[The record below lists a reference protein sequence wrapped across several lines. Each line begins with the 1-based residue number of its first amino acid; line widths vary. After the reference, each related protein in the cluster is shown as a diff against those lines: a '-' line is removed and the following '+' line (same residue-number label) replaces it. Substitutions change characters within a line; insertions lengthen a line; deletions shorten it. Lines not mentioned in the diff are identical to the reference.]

1 MPTVPTSFVPQV
13 DISSQAGVA
22 PFEATPGQPAQN
34 LAAGQT
40 VELGNAM
47 VQAGNVEYR
56 IGAIMQDNLN
66 DGNAK
71 QALTQWQTQAQDMLR
86 GQNGYFNA
94 YGKDADT
101 NYQVTQDALSSSAN
115 SVMDG
120 LGNDT
125 QKAMFMQA
133 ASSHMTQYRAQ
144 MLDHKSKEAFRY
156 AANESQ
162 AYVASLSSDAI
173 NLHEFRGQVDKDG
186 NLIGPFNVAEG
197 AAITETRRRAA
208 SVGVPVNSQQMLEL
222 ERGVR
227 TAITGGVVNR
237 LMLKNEYQAALD
249 YVVEQKDKKYID
261 ENAAQSLLTSV
272 SANRDRQ
279 MAKELGESISLYGT
293 LTTDAGTSNS
303 ELPVKGGEYAL
314 VTRPGKDGATLPVGA
329 SITAEAGTPVV
340 SPSDGIVIGKRGKE
354 TVIRMND
361 GSEVFFEGISDLQVE
376 GKGDV
381 GLFEGQRL
389 KRGEAIG
396 SFGIDTPVSYRVLRN
411 GEPIDYRNF
420 NDLDPTINRD
430 AARRPQTE
438 QEALAI
444 AGLIKRREIRDAV
457 KQDISQRWAQDR
469 AMAAQENQRVVEAVT
484 RAQLTNP
491 NAINPAL
498 FAALTPAQQSD
509 ALGYQRKANDMDVML
524 KVAENP
530 RILTRDFVFENKSK
544 LTNDTFIKLLDQV
557 GSGKLIEATVD
568 ADLVNATL
576 AVGGIELTKEQSLQ
590 MRVAVEKK
598 IYEMQSDSGKK
609 LDREQKQLVIDRAI
623 ADTVYKPGWWWWQS
637 DSKPMPIS
645 AYTPSELEGKMRTL
659 TPARRTAVIE
669 SLQADGI
676 RNPTP
681 SQIEKAWS
689 TMGKLGT
696 K

>member
-1 MPTVPTSFVPQV
+1 MPTVPTSFVPQA

-40 VELGNAM
+40 VELGNAL

-71 QALTQWQTQAQDMLR
+71 QALTQWQAQAQDMLR

-101 NYQVTQDALSSSAN
+101 NYQATQDALASSAN

-133 ASSHMTQYRAQ
+133 ASSHMTQYRGQ

-156 AANESQ
+156 AANETQ
-162 AYVASLSSDAI
+162 AYVTSLTSEAI
-173 NLHEFRGQVDKDG
+173 NNSDFRGQVDKNG
-186 NLIGPFNVAEG
+186 NLIGPFNAAEG
-197 AAITETRRRAA
+197 AAINTTRKWAT

-222 ERGVR
+222 ERNVR

-237 LMLKNEYQAALD
+237 LMLKDEYQAALD
-249 YVVEQKDKKYID
+249 YVVEQKDKNLID
-261 ENAAQSLLTSV
+261 EKAAQSLLTSV

-279 MAKELGESISLYGT
+279 MTSELDESISLYGT
-293 LTTDAGTSNS
+293 LTTPAGTSNN
-303 ELPVKGGEYAL
+303 ELPVKGGAYEL
-314 VTRPGKDGATLPVGA
+314 VTRPGKDGATLVVSA
-329 SITAEAGTPVV
+329 SITAEVGTPVV
-340 SPSDGIVIGKRGKE
+340 SPSDGIVIGKTGKE

-361 GSEVFFEGISDLQVE
+361 GSEVFFEGVDKSQ
-376 GKGDV
+376 
-381 GLFEGQRL
+381 LFEGQRL

-411 GEPIDYRNF
+411 GEPIDYRNV

-444 AGLIKRREIRDAV
+444 AGLIDRREIRDVV
-457 KQDISQRWAQDR
+457 KQKISQRWAQDR
-469 AMAAQENQRVVEAVT
+469 AMAAQENQRALEAVT
-484 RAQLTNP
+484 RAQLTDP
-491 NAINPAL
+491 NAIDPAL

-509 ALGYQRKANDMDVML
+509 ALGIQRKSNETGALLELAKD
-524 KVAENP
+524 P
-530 RILTRDFVFENKSK
+530 SK
-544 LTNDTFIKLLDQV
+544 LTRQFIFDNWKNFTPETCIKLLDKV
-557 GSGKLIEATVD
+557 NSGNLIAAKVD
-568 ADLVNATL
+568 ADMVNAAL
-576 AVGGIELTKEQSLQ
+576 AVSGTKLSDEQNLQ
-590 MRVAVEKK
+590 MRVNIEKK
-598 IYEMQSDSGKK
+598 IFEKQSDTGVK
-609 LDREQKQLVIDRAI
+609 LDDKQKQEIIDRAI
-623 ADTVYKPGWWWWQS
+623 YDTVDMGWWRGT
-637 DSKPMPIS
+637 KPAM
-645 AYTPSELEGKMRTL
+645 ALTPSELEGRMKTL
-659 TPARRTAVIE
+659 TPANRAAVIE
-669 SLQADGI
+669 RLKLVDGI
-676 RNPTP
+676 RNPTE
-681 SQIEKAWS
+681 SQIEEKWK
-689 TMGKLGT
+689 TMGKAGT

>member
-1 MPTVPTSFVPQV
+1 MPTVPTSFVPQA

-34 LAAGQT
+34 LAAGQA

-71 QALTQWQTQAQDMLR
+71 RALTQWQAQAQDVLR

-101 NYQVTQDALSSSAN
+101 NYQATQDALSSSAN

-162 AYVASLSSDAI
+162 AYVTSLTSEAI
-173 NLHEFRGQVDKDG
+173 NNSEFRDQVDQKG
-186 NLIGPFNVAEG
+186 NPTGPFNAAAM
-197 AAITETRRRAA
+197 AAIKQTRKWAT
-208 SVGVPVNSQQMLEL
+208 SVGIPVNSQQMLEL
-222 ERGVR
+222 ERNVT

-237 LMLKNEYQAALD
+237 LMLKDEYQAALD
-249 YVVEQKDKKYID
+249 YVVEQKDKNYID
-261 ENAAQSLLTSV
+261 EKAAQSLLTSV

-279 MAKELGESISLYGT
+279 MASQIEESISLYGT
-293 LTTDAGTSNS
+293 TTTTAGTSNN

-314 VTRPGKDGATLPVGA
+314 VTRPGKDGATLFVGA
-329 SITAEAGTPVV
+329 SITADVGTPVV
-340 SPSDGIVIGKRGKE
+340 SPSDGIVIGKTGKE

-361 GSEVFFEGISDLQVE
+361 GSEVFFEGIDKSQ
-376 GKGDV
+376 
-381 GLFEGQRL
+381 LFEGQRL

-396 SFGIDTPVSYRVLRN
+396 SIGIDTPVSYRILRN
-411 GEPIDYRNF
+411 GEPIDYRSV
-420 NDLDPTINRD
+420 NDVNPIINRD

-444 AGLIKRREIRDAV
+444 AGLIDRREIRDVV
-457 KQDISQRWAQDR
+457 KQKISQRWAQDR
-469 AMAAQENQRVVEAVT
+469 AMAAQENQRALEAVT

-491 NAINPAL
+491 NAIDPAL

-509 ALGYQRKANDMDVML
+509 ALGIQRKSNET
-524 KVAENP
+524 KVLLEMAIDPNKVNRP
-530 RILTRDFVFENKSK
+530 YIFENWKN
-544 LTNDTFIKLLDQV
+544 LTPETCIKLLDKV
-557 GSGKLIEATVD
+557 NSGNLIAAKVD
-568 ADLVNATL
+568 ADMVNAAL
-576 AVGGIELTKEQSLQ
+576 AVGGVTLSDAQNLQ
-590 MRVAVEKK
+590 MRVNIEKK
-598 IYEMQSDSGKK
+598 IFDKQSDTGVK
-609 LDREQKQLVIDRAI
+609 LDDKQKQEIIDRAI
-623 ADTVYKPGWWWWQS
+623 YDTVDMGWSNPKPA
-637 DSKPMPIS
+637 M
-645 AYTPSELEGKMRTL
+645 ALTPSELEGRMKTL
-659 TPARRTAVIE
+659 TPANRAAVIE
-669 SLQADGI
+669 RLQLIDGI
-676 RNPTP
+676 RNPTE
-681 SQIEKAWS
+681 SQIKEKWK
-689 TMGKLGT
+689 TMGKAGT

>member
-1 MPTVPTSFVPQV
+1 MPTVPTSFVPQA
-13 DISSQAGVA
+13 DTSAQAGVA

-40 VELGNAM
+40 VELGNAL

-71 QALTQWQTQAQDMLR
+71 QAETQWLTQAQDTLR

-101 NYQVTQDALSSSAN
+101 KYQATQDALSASAN

-133 ASSHMTQYRAQ
+133 ASRNMAQFRGQ
-144 MLDHKSKEAFRY
+144 MLEHKSREAMRF

-162 AYVASLSSDAI
+162 ARAVNYISNAVNEYQS
-173 NLHEFRGQVDKDG
+173 RGQVDQDG
-186 NLIGPFNVAEG
+186 QPVGAFNAS
-197 AAITETRRRAA
+197 AMTAINETREYAK
-208 SVGVPVNSQQMLEL
+208 SVGIPLNSFQMLEM
-222 ERGVR
+222 ERGVT

-237 LMLKNEYQAALD
+237 LMLNDEYKAALD
-249 YVVEQKDKKYID
+249 YVVSQKENGLID
-261 ENAAQSLLTSV
+261 EKAAQSLLTSV

-279 MAKELGESISLYGT
+279 MTSEISDSIYERGT
-293 LTTDAGTSNS
+293 LDTPAGTANFES
-303 ELPVKGGEYAL
+303 PVKGGAITL
-314 VTRPGKDGATLPVGA
+314 VTRPGKDGETLPVGV
-329 SITAEAGTPVV
+329 SITAEVGTPVV
-340 SPSDGIVIGKRGKE
+340 SPSDGIVIGRDGKE
-354 TVIRMND
+354 TVIRMDD
-361 GSEVFFEGISDLQVE
+361 GSEVFLEGVDKSQ
-376 GKGDV
+376 
-381 GLFEGQRL
+381 LFEGQRL

-396 SFGIDTPVSYRVLRN
+396 SFGIDTPVSYRIVRN
-411 GEPIDYRNF
+411 GEPIDIRNA
-420 NDLDPTINRD
+420 NSLDSTMNRD

-444 AGLIKRREIRDAV
+444 AGLIDRREIRDAV
-457 KQDISQRWAQDR
+457 KQRISQRYSQDR
-469 AMAAQENQRVVEAVT
+469 TMAAQENQRVVESVT
-484 RAQLTNP
+484 RMQLADP
-491 NAINPAL
+491 NAAIPPAL
-498 FAALTPAQQSD
+498 FAALTPDQQSD
-509 ALGYQRKANDMDVML
+509 ALRYTRKANDMDVML

-544 LTNDTFIKLLDQV
+544 LTNETFIKLLDQV

-568 ADLVNATL
+568 ADMVNATL
-576 AVGGIELTKEQSLQ
+576 AVSRMELTKEQSLQ
-590 MRVAVEKK
+590 MRVNIEKK
-598 IYEMQSDSGKK
+598 IYEMQSDTGKK
-609 LDREQKQLVIDRAI
+609 LDRDQKQLVIDRAI
-623 ADTVYKPGWWWWQS
+623 YDTVYKPGWFY
-637 DSKPMPIS
+637 DDEPKPAM
-645 AYTPSELEGKMRTL
+645 AYTPSELQGQMRTL
-659 TPARRTAVIE
+659 TPARRAAVIE

-676 RNPTP
+676 KNPSP
-681 SQIEKAWS
+681 SQIEKAWK
-689 TMGKLGT
+689 TLGKLGT

>member
-1 MPTVPTSFVPQV
+1 VPQA

-34 LAAGQT
+34 LAAGQA
-40 VELGNAM
+40 VELGNAL

-71 QALTQWQTQAQDMLR
+71 QALTQWQAQAQDVLR

-101 NYQVTQDALSSSAN
+101 NYQATQDALSSSAN

-162 AYVASLSSDAI
+162 AYVTSLSSDAI

-293 LTTDAGTSNS
+293 LTTDAGTSNG
-303 ELPVKGGEYAL
+303 ELPVKGGEYTL

-329 SITAEAGTPVV
+329 SITAEVGTPVV
-340 SPSDGIVIGKRGKE
+340 SPSDGIVISKTKKE

-469 AMAAQENQRVVEAVT
+469 AMAAQENQRALEAVT

-491 NAINPAL
+491 NAIDPAL

-509 ALGYQRKANDMDVML
+509 ALGSKRKYNETGVML
-524 KVAENP
+524 ELAKDP
-530 RILTRDFVFENKSK
+530 SK
-544 LTNDTFIKLLDQV
+544 LTRPFIFENWDNLNPETRIKLLDQV
-557 GSGKLIEATVD
+557 GSGNLIAAKVD
-568 ADLVNATL
+568 SDMVNASL
-576 AVGGIELTKEQSLQ
+576 AVGGFKLSDEQNLQ
-590 MRVAVEKK
+590 MRVNIEKK
-598 IYEMQSDSGKK
+598 IFETQSATGKK
-609 LDREQKQLVIDRAI
+609 LDDGQKQKIIDMAI
-623 ADTVYKPGWWWWQS
+623 ADTVDMPGWMWGMKVP
-637 DSKPMPIS
+637 KPFG
-645 AYTPSELEGKMRTL
+645 AFTPSQLQGIMRTF
-659 TPARRTAVIE
+659 TPANRAAVIE
-669 SLQADGI
+669 RLQLVKGI
-676 RNPTP
+676 RNPTE
-681 SQIEKAWS
+681 SQIETEWE
-689 TMGKLGT
+689 TMGKAGT

>member
-1 MPTVPTSFVPQV
+1 MPTVPTSFVPQA
-13 DISSQAGVA
+13 DTSAQAGVA

-40 VELGNAM
+40 VELGNAL

-71 QALTQWQTQAQDMLR
+71 QAETQWLTQAQDMLR

-101 NYQVTQDALSSSAN
+101 KYQATQDALSASAN

-133 ASSHMTQYRAQ
+133 ASRNMAQFRGQ
-144 MLDHKSKEAFRY
+144 MLEHKSREAMRF

-162 AYVASLSSDAI
+162 ARAVNYISNAVNEYQS
-173 NLHEFRGQVDKDG
+173 RGQVDQDG
-186 NLIGPFNVAEG
+186 QPVGAFNAS
-197 AAITETRRRAA
+197 AMTAINETREYAK
-208 SVGVPVNSQQMLEL
+208 SVGIPLNSFQMLEM
-222 ERGVR
+222 ERGVT

-237 LMLKNEYQAALD
+237 LMLNDEYKAALD
-249 YVVEQKDKKYID
+249 YVVSQKENGLID
-261 ENAAQSLLTSV
+261 EKAAQSLLTSV

-279 MAKELGESISLYGT
+279 MTSEIADSIYERGT
-293 LTTDAGTSNS
+293 LDTPAGTANFES
-303 ELPVKGGEYAL
+303 PVKGGAMTL
-314 VTRPGKDGATLPVGA
+314 VTRPGKDGETLPVGV
-329 SITAEAGTPVV
+329 SITAEVGTPVV
-340 SPSDGIVIGKRGKE
+340 SPSDGIVIGRDGKE
-354 TVIRMND
+354 TVIRMDD
-361 GSEVFFEGISDLQVE
+361 GSEVFLEGVDKSQ
-376 GKGDV
+376 
-381 GLFEGQRL
+381 LFEGQRL

-396 SFGIDTPVSYRVLRN
+396 SFGIDTPVSYRIVRN
-411 GEPIDYRNF
+411 GEPIDIRNA
-420 NDLDPTINRD
+420 NSLDPTMNRD

-444 AGLIKRREIRDAV
+444 AGLIDRREIRDAV
-457 KQDISQRWAQDR
+457 KQRISQRYSQDR
-469 AMAAQENQRVVEAVT
+469 TMAAQENQRVVESVT
-484 RAQLTNP
+484 RMQVADP
-491 NAINPAL
+491 NAAIPPAL
-498 FAALTPAQQSD
+498 FAALTPDQQSD
-509 ALGYQRKANDMDVML
+509 ALRYTRKANDMDVML
-524 KVAENP
+524 QIAENP
-530 RILTRDFVFENKSK
+530 RILTRDFVFANKSK
-544 LTNDTFIKLLDQV
+544 LTNETFIKLLDQV

-590 MRVAVEKK
+590 MRVNIEKK
-598 IYEMQSDSGKK
+598 IYEMQSDTGKK
-609 LDREQKQLVIDRAI
+609 LDRDQKQMIIDRTI
-623 ADTVYKPGWWWWQS
+623 ADTVYKPGWFW
-637 DSKPMPIS
+637 DSKPMPAAI
-645 AYTPSELEGKMRTL
+645 YTPSELQGQMRTL
-659 TPARRTAVIE
+659 TPARRAAVIE

-676 RNPTP
+676 KNPSP
-681 SQIEKAWS
+681 SQIEKAWK
-689 TMGKLGT
+689 TLGKLGT

>member
-1 MPTVPTSFVPQV
+1 MPTVPTSFVPQA

-34 LAAGQT
+34 LAAGQA

-71 QALTQWQTQAQDMLR
+71 QAETQWLTQAQDMLR

-101 NYQVTQDALSSSAN
+101 KYQATQDALSASAN
-115 SVMDG
+115 TVMDG

-133 ASSHMTQYRAQ
+133 TSRNMAQFRGQ
-144 MLDHKSKEAFRY
+144 MLDHKSKEAFRF
-156 AANESQ
+156 ATNESQ
-162 AYVASLSSDAI
+162 ARAVNYISNAVNEYQS
-173 NLHEFRGQVDKDG
+173 RGQVDQDG
-186 NLIGPFNVAEG
+186 QPTGAFNAS
-197 AAITETRRRAA
+197 AMTAINETREYAK
-208 SVGVPVNSQQMLEL
+208 SVGIPLNSFQMLEM
-222 ERGVR
+222 ERGVT

-237 LMLKNEYQAALD
+237 LMLNDEYKSALD
-249 YVVEQKDKKYID
+249 YVVSQKENGLID
-261 ENAAQSLLTSV
+261 EKAAQSLLTSV

-279 MAKELGESISLYGT
+279 MTSEVADSIYERGT
-293 LTTDAGTSNS
+293 LDTPAGTANFES
-303 ELPVKGGEYAL
+303 PVKGGAITL
-314 VTRPGKDGATLPVGA
+314 VTRPGKDGETLPVGV
-329 SITAEAGTPVV
+329 SITAEVGTPVV
-340 SPSDGIVIGKRGKE
+340 SPSDGIVIGKTGKE

-361 GSEVFFEGISDLQVE
+361 GSEVFLEGVSDTE
-376 GKGDV
+376 
-381 GLFEGQRL
+381 LFEGQRL

-396 SFGIDTPVSYRVLRN
+396 SFAKDTPVSYRIIRN
-411 GEPIDYRNF
+411 GESIDIRNV
-420 NDLDPTINRD
+420 NSIDPTMNRD

-444 AGLIKRREIRDAV
+444 AGSIDRREIRDAV
-457 KQDISQRWAQDR
+457 KQRISQRYSQDR
-469 AMAAQENQRVVEAVT
+469 AMAAQENQRVVESVT
-484 RAQLTNP
+484 RMQVADP
-491 NAINPAL
+491 NAAIPPAM
-498 FAALTPAQQSD
+498 FAALTPDQQSD
-509 ALGYQRKANDMDVML
+509 ALRYTRKANDMDVML

-530 RILTRDFVFENKSK
+530 SILTRQFVFDNKSK
-544 LTNDTFIKLLDQV
+544 LTNETFIKLLDQV

-645 AYTPSELEGKMRTL
+645 AYTPSELQGMMRTL
-659 TPARRTAVIE
+659 TPANKAAVIE
-669 SLQADGI
+669 RLKLVKGI
-676 RNPTP
+676 RNPTE
-681 SQIEKAWS
+681 SQIETEWE
-689 TMGKLGT
+689 TMGKAGT

>member
-1 MPTVPTSFVPQV
+1 MPTVPTSFVPQA

-34 LAAGQT
+34 LAAGQA

-71 QALTQWQTQAQDMLR
+71 QALTQWQAQAQDMLR

-101 NYQVTQDALSSSAN
+101 NYQATQDALASSAN

-133 ASSHMTQYRAQ
+133 ASSHMTQYRGQ
-144 MLDHKSKEAFRY
+144 MLDHKSKEAFKY
-156 AANESQ
+156 AANETQ
-162 AYVASLSSDAI
+162 AYVTSLTSEAI
-173 NLHEFRGQVDKDG
+173 NNSEFRGQVDKDG
-186 NLIGPFNVAEG
+186 NLIGPFNAAEG
-197 AAITETRRRAA
+197 AAINTTRKWAT

-222 ERGVR
+222 ERNVR

-237 LMLKNEYQAALD
+237 LMLKDEYQAALN
-249 YVVEQKDKKYID
+249 YVVEQKDKNLID
-261 ENAAQSLLTSV
+261 EKAAQSLLTSV

-279 MAKELGESISLYGT
+279 MASQIEESISLYGT
-293 LTTDAGTSNS
+293 TTTTAGTSNN
-303 ELPVKGGEYAL
+303 ELPVKGGAYEL
-314 VTRPGKDGATLPVGA
+314 VTRPGKDGATLVVSA
-329 SITAEAGTPVV
+329 SITAEVGTPVV
-340 SPSDGIVIGKRGKE
+340 SPSDGIVIGKTGKE

-361 GSEVFFEGISDLQVE
+361 GSEVFFEGVDKSQ
-376 GKGDV
+376 
-381 GLFEGQRL
+381 LFEGQRL

-411 GEPIDYRNF
+411 GEPIDYRSI
-420 NDLDPTINRD
+420 NDVNPIINRD

-444 AGLIKRREIRDAV
+444 AGLIDRREIRDVV
-457 KQDISQRWAQDR
+457 KQKISQRWAQDR
-469 AMAAQENQRVVEAVT
+469 AMAAQENQRALEAVT
-484 RAQLTNP
+484 RAQLTDA
-491 NAINPAL
+491 NAAIPPAL

-509 ALGYQRKANDMDVML
+509 ALGIQRKSNETGALLELAKD
-524 KVAENP
+524 P
-530 RILTRDFVFENKSK
+530 SK
-544 LTNDTFIKLLDQV
+544 LTRQYIFDNWKNFTPETCIKLLDKV
-557 GSGKLIEATVD
+557 NSGNLIAAKVD
-568 ADLVNATL
+568 ADMVNAAL
-576 AVGGIELTKEQSLQ
+576 AVSGTKLSDEHNLQ
-590 MRVAVEKK
+590 MRVNIEKK
-598 IYEMQSDSGKK
+598 IFEKQSDTGVK
-609 LDREQKQLVIDRAI
+609 LDDKQKQEIIDRAI
-623 ADTVYKPGWWWWQS
+623 YDTVDMGLWRGTKPA
-637 DSKPMPIS
+637 M
-645 AYTPSELEGKMRTL
+645 ALTPSELEGLMKTL
-659 TPARRTAVIE
+659 TPATRAAVIE
-669 SLQADGI
+669 RLKLVDGI
-676 RNPTP
+676 RNPTE
-681 SQIEKAWS
+681 SQIEEKWK
-689 TMGKLGT
+689 TMGKAGT

>member
-101 NYQVTQDALSSSAN
+101 NYQATQDALSSSAN

-133 ASSHMTQYRAQ
+133 ASSYMNQYRGQ
-144 MLDHKSKEAFRY
+144 MLDHKNKESFRY

-162 AYVASLSSDAI
+162 AYVTSLTSEAI
-173 NLHEFRGQVDKDG
+173 NNSKFRGQVDKDG
-186 NLIGPFNVAEG
+186 KLIGPFNSASG
-197 AAITETRRRAA
+197 AAITETRRWAT
-208 SVGVPVNSQQMLEL
+208 SVGIPVNSQQMREL
-222 ERGVR
+222 ERGVA

-237 LMLKNEYQAALD
+237 LMLKDEYQAALD
-249 YVVEQKDKKYID
+249 YVVEQKDKNYID
-261 ENAAQSLLTSV
+261 EKAAQSLLTSV

-279 MAKELGESISLYGT
+279 MAKELGENIFLYGT
-293 LTTDAGTSNS
+293 TDTRAGTSNYG
-303 ELPVKGGEYAL
+303 LPVQGGVMTL
-314 VTRPGKDGATLPVGA
+314 VTRPGKDGATLPVGV
-329 SITAEAGTPVV
+329 SITAEKDTPVV
-340 SPSDGIVIGKRGKE
+340 SPSDGIVISKTEKE

-361 GSEVFFEGISDLQVE
+361 GSEVFFEGVNESQ
-376 GKGDV
+376 
-381 GLFEGQRL
+381 LFEGQRL
-389 KRGEAIG
+389 KRGEEIG
-396 SFGIDTPVSYRVLRN
+396 SVGIDTPVSYRILRN
-411 GEPIDYRNF
+411 GEPIDFRNINSLNLF
-420 NDLDPTINRD
+420 MNRD

-444 AGLIKRREIRDAV
+444 AGLVERREIRDVV

-469 AMAAQENQRVVEAVT
+469 AMAAQENQRAVEAVT
-484 RAQLTNP
+484 RAQLKNP
-491 NAINPAL
+491 DAIDPAL
-498 FAALTPAQQSD
+498 FAALTPGQQSD
-509 ALGYQRKANDMDVML
+509 ALGYQRKYNETSALLEMAIDPSKNNRQYLFD
-524 KVAENP
+524 
-530 RILTRDFVFENKSK
+530 NKDK
-544 LTNDTFIKLLDQV
+544 FTPETWIKLIDNV
-557 GSGKLIEATVD
+557 NNGNLIAASVD
-568 ADLVNATL
+568 ADMVNATL
-576 AVGGIELTKEQSLQ
+576 ATVPKMKLTDEQNLQ
-590 MRVAVEKK
+590 MRVK
-598 IYEMQSDSGKK
+598 IERKIFETQSATGKK
-609 LDREQKQLVIDRAI
+609 LDMAQKQEIIDRAI
-623 ADTVYKPGWWWWQS
+623 YDTVDIPGWWGKVEQ
-637 DSKPMPIS
+637 MPAMS
-645 AYTPSELEGKMRTL
+645 LTPSELEGKMKTF
-659 TPARRTAVIE
+659 TPANRAAVIE
-669 SLQADGI
+669 RLKLVDGI
-676 RNPTP
+676 KNPTE
-681 SQIEKAWS
+681 SQIEDKWK
-689 TMGKLGT
+689 TMGKAGT

>member
-1 MPTVPTSFVPQV
+1 MPTVPTSFVPQA

-34 LAAGQT
+34 LAAGQA

-71 QALTQWQTQAQDMLR
+71 QALTQWQAQAQDMLR

-101 NYQVTQDALSSSAN
+101 NYQATQDALSASAN

-133 ASSHMTQYRAQ
+133 ASSHMTQYRGQ

-156 AANESQ
+156 AANETQ
-162 AYVASLSSDAI
+162 AYVTSLTSEAI
-173 NLHEFRGQVDKDG
+173 NNSEFRGQVDKDG
-186 NLIGPFNVAEG
+186 NLIGPFNAAEG
-197 AAITETRRRAA
+197 AAINTTRKWAT

-222 ERGVR
+222 ERNVR

-237 LMLKNEYQAALD
+237 LMLKDEYQAALD
-249 YVVEQKDKKYID
+249 YVVEQKDKNLID
-261 ENAAQSLLTSV
+261 EKAAQSLLTSV

-279 MAKELGESISLYGT
+279 MAKELGENIFLYGT
-293 LTTDAGTSNS
+293 VDTAAGTSNFTK
-303 ELPVKGGEYAL
+303 PVNGGAYEL
-314 VTRPGKDGATLPVGA
+314 VTRPGKDGATIHVGA
-329 SITAEAGTPVV
+329 SITAEVGTPVV
-340 SPSDGIVIGKRGKE
+340 SPSDGIVIGRDGKE
-354 TVIRMND
+354 IVIRMND
-361 GSEVFFEGISDLQVE
+361 GSEVFFEGVSNLQVE

-389 KRGEAIG
+389 KRGEPIG
-396 SFGIDTPVSYRVLRN
+396 SFGIDTPVSYRILRN
-411 GEPIDYRNF
+411 GKPIDFRND
-420 NDLDPTINRD
+420 NSLDPNMNRD

-444 AGLIKRREIRDAV
+444 AGLIDRREIRDAV

-469 AMAAQENQRVVEAVT
+469 AMAAQENQRALEAVT

-491 NAINPAL
+491 NAIDPAL

-509 ALGYQRKANDMDVML
+509 ALGIQRKSNETGALLELAKD
-524 KVAENP
+524 P
-530 RILTRDFVFENKSK
+530 SK
-544 LTNDTFIKLLDQV
+544 LTRQYIFDNWKNFTPETCIKLLDKV
-557 GSGKLIEATVD
+557 NSGNLIAAKVD
-568 ADLVNATL
+568 ADMVNAAL
-576 AVGGIELTKEQSLQ
+576 AVSRMKLSDEQNLQ
-590 MRVAVEKK
+590 MRVNIEKK
-598 IYEMQSDSGKK
+598 IFEKQSDTGVK
-609 LDREQKQLVIDRAI
+609 LDDKQKKEIIDRAI
-623 ADTVYKPGWWWWQS
+623 YDTVDTGWWS
-637 DSKPMPIS
+637 ADPKPAM
-645 AYTPSELEGKMRTL
+645 ALTPSELEGRMKSL
-659 TPARRTAVIE
+659 TPANRAAVIE
-669 SLQADGI
+669 RLQLIDGI
-676 RNPTP
+676 RNPTE
-681 SQIEKAWS
+681 SQIEEKWK
-689 TMGKLGT
+689 TMGKAGT

>member
-1 MPTVPTSFVPQV
+1 MPTVPTSFVPQA
-13 DISSQAGVA
+13 DTSAQAGVA

-34 LAAGQT
+34 LAAGQA

-71 QALTQWQTQAQDMLR
+71 QALTQWQAQAQDMLR

-101 NYQVTQDALSSSAN
+101 NYQATQDALASSAN

-133 ASSHMTQYRAQ
+133 ASSHMTQYRGQ
-144 MLDHKSKEAFRY
+144 MLDHKSKEAFKY
-156 AANESQ
+156 AANETQ
-162 AYVASLSSDAI
+162 AYVTSLTSEAI
-173 NLHEFRGQVDKDG
+173 NNSEFRGQVDKDG
-186 NLIGPFNVAEG
+186 NLIGPFNAAEG
-197 AAITETRRRAA
+197 AAINTTRKWAT

-222 ERGVR
+222 ERNVR

-237 LMLKNEYQAALD
+237 LMLKDEYQAALD
-249 YVVEQKDKKYID
+249 YVVEQKDKNLID
-261 ENAAQSLLTSV
+261 EKAAQSLLTSV

-279 MAKELGESISLYGT
+279 MASQIEESISLYGT
-293 LTTDAGTSNS
+293 TTTTAGTSNN
-303 ELPVKGGEYAL
+303 ELPVKGGAYEL
-314 VTRPGKDGATLPVGA
+314 VTRPGKDGATLVVSA
-329 SITAEAGTPVV
+329 SITAEVGTPVV
-340 SPSDGIVIGKRGKE
+340 SPSDGIVIGKTGKE

-361 GSEVFFEGISDLQVE
+361 GSEVFFEGVDKSQ
-376 GKGDV
+376 
-381 GLFEGQRL
+381 LFEGQRL

-411 GEPIDYRNF
+411 GEPIDYRSI
-420 NDLDPTINRD
+420 NDVNPIINRD

-444 AGLIKRREIRDAV
+444 AGLIDRREIRDAV
-457 KQDISQRWAQDR
+457 KQRISQRYSQDR
-469 AMAAQENQRVVEAVT
+469 TMAAQENQRVVESVT
-484 RAQLTNP
+484 RMQLADP
-491 NAINPAL
+491 NAAIPPAL
-498 FAALTPAQQSD
+498 FAALTPDQQSD
-509 ALGYQRKANDMDVML
+509 ALRYTRKANDMDVML

-544 LTNDTFIKLLDQV
+544 LTNETFIKLLDQV

-568 ADLVNATL
+568 ADMVNATL
-576 AVGGIELTKEQSLQ
+576 AVSRMELTKEQSLQ
-590 MRVAVEKK
+590 MRVNIEKK
-598 IYEMQSDSGKK
+598 IYERQSDSGKK
-609 LDREQKQLVIDRAI
+609 LNREEKLLIIDQAI
-623 ADTVYKPGWWWWQS
+623 ADTVYKPGWFW
-637 DSKPMPIS
+637 DSKPMPAAI
-645 AYTPSELEGKMRTL
+645 YTPSELQGQMRTL
-659 TPARRTAVIE
+659 TPARRAAVIE

-676 RNPTP
+676 KNPSP
-681 SQIEKAWS
+681 SQIEKAWK
-689 TMGKLGT
+689 TLGKAGT

>member
-1 MPTVPTSFVPQV
+1 MPTVPTSFVPQA

-34 LAAGQT
+34 LAAGQS

-71 QALTQWQTQAQDMLR
+71 QALTQWQAQAQDMLR

-101 NYQVTQDALSSSAN
+101 NYQATQDALASSAN

-133 ASSHMTQYRAQ
+133 ASSHMTQYRGQ
-144 MLDHKSKEAFRY
+144 MLDHKSKEAFKY
-156 AANESQ
+156 AANETQ
-162 AYVASLSSDAI
+162 AYVTSLTSEAI
-173 NLHEFRGQVDKDG
+173 NNSYFRGQVDKDG
-186 NLIGPFNVAEG
+186 NLIGPFNAAEG
-197 AAITETRRRAA
+197 AAINTTRKWAT

-222 ERGVR
+222 ERNVR

-237 LMLKNEYQAALD
+237 LMLKDEYQAALD
-249 YVVEQKDKKYID
+249 YVVEQKDKNLID
-261 ENAAQSLLTSV
+261 EKAAQSLLTSV

-279 MAKELGESISLYGT
+279 MASQIEESISLYGT
-293 LTTDAGTSNS
+293 TTTTAGTSNN
-303 ELPVKGGEYAL
+303 ELPVKGGAYEL
-314 VTRPGKDGATLPVGA
+314 VTRPGKDGATLVVSA
-329 SITAEAGTPVV
+329 SITAEVGTPVV
-340 SPSDGIVIGKRGKE
+340 SPSDGIVIGKTGKE
-354 TVIRMND
+354 TIIRMND
-361 GSEVFFEGISDLQVE
+361 GSEVFFEGVDKSQ
-376 GKGDV
+376 
-381 GLFEGQRL
+381 LFEGQRL

-411 GEPIDYRNF
+411 GEPIDYRSI
-420 NDLDPTINRD
+420 NDVNPIINSD

-438 QEALAI
+438 EEALAI
-444 AGLIKRREIRDAV
+444 AGLIDRREIRDVV
-457 KQDISQRWAQDR
+457 KQKISQRWSRDR

-484 RAQLTNP
+484 RAQLADP
-491 NAINPAL
+491 NAAIPPAM
-498 FAALTPAQQSD
+498 FAALTPDQQSD
-509 ALGYQRKANDMDVML
+509 ALRYTRKANDMDVML
-524 KVAENP
+524 QIAENP
-530 RILTRDFVFENKSK
+530 SILTREFVFANKSK
-544 LTNDTFIKLLDQV
+544 LTNETFIKLLDQV

-568 ADLVNATL
+568 ADMVNATL
-576 AVGGIELTKEQSLQ
+576 AVGNIELTKEQSLQ
-590 MRVAVEKK
+590 MRVNIEKK
-598 IYEMQSDSGKK
+598 IYEMQSDTGKK
-609 LDREQKQLVIDRAI
+609 LDRDQKQLIIDRAI
-623 ADTVYKPGWWWWQS
+623 TDTVVKPLWFGRE
-637 DSKPMPIS
+637 SKPMP
-645 AYTPSELEGKMRTL
+645 AMAFTPSELKGQMRTL
-659 TPARRTAVIE
+659 TPQRQAAVVR

-676 RNPTP
+676 KNPTP
-681 SQIEKAWS
+681 SQIEKAWQS
-689 TMGKLGT
+689 MRKLGT